1 MAEVIGKGVKFMKK
15 IACVLLGMIMTVV
28 SLSGCGN
35 NPGGSGGAV
44 PRDPYVNGSPAGND
58 GSAYAADEGEAVP
71 ADEMAAPDWNTEEY
85 SAVKET
91 GFKSVANDPLSTFSA
106 DVDTASYSNIRRMI
120 EDGYTM
126 DEIPAGAVR
135 IEEMLNY
142 FSYDYRL
149 PEKGEPFGV
158 TTVIGDCPWN
168 ADAKLLQIGLKTQAI
183 DLGEAPDSNLVFL
196 LDVSG
201 SMYTDDKLPLLQ
213 KSFSM
218 LAGELGGRDTVSI
231 VTYAGADQVLL
242 EGESGHNKK
251 AIIEALGALE
261 AGGSTNG
268 ADGIETAYLIAEKN
282 FIEGGNNRVILA
294 TDGDLNV
301 GVSSESA
308 LDELITRK
316 RESGVYLSVLGFGTG
331 NIKDNKMEILA
342 DHGNGNY
349 AYIDSIG
356 EAKKVLVEQ
365 MGATL
370 VTVAKDVKLQVE
382 FNPAYVKGYRL
393 LGYENRAL
401 ATQDFDDDGKDAG
414 EIGAGHMVTALYEIV
429 PVDSGQEIPE
439 TALKYQDNKNDTGV
453 RNGEWLSVK
462 IRYKEPDADESILK
476 EYPVTDEDL
485 VSDPPED
492 FYFAAAVAEFG
503 LMLRDSEYKG
513 EASFENIR
521 ELLKNVDTDADDYK
535 DEFVY
540 LVKKLQRASR

>member
-35 NPGGSGGAV
+35 NPGGSGGAA

-58 GSAYAADEGEAVP
+58 GSAYA

>member
-231 VTYAGADQVLL
+231 VTYAGADRVLL

-331 NIKDNKMEILA
+331 NIKDTKMEILA

-453 RNGEWLSVK
+453 RNGEWLNVK